1 MGLKLSLIFL
11 VIMGVM
17 AGGFY
22 FYYKDSQKRLAI
34 LTENAAKAELA
45 VEVQK
50 AAIISIKD
58 SFEKQAVLVTNLQGK
73 LSEAEDG
80 YKKLSSK
87 LRRHDLEELSR
98 AKPGL
103 MEKKIN
109 NGTKRLLLELEA
121 IMQKDLMSF
130 LSLLRL

>member
-50 AAIISIKD
+50 AAITSMKD
-58 SFEKQAVLVTNLQGK
+58 NFEEQAVLVTNLQGK

-121 IMQKDLMSF
+121 ISGETRSNTTTK
-130 LSLLRL
+130 

>member
-50 AAIISIKD
+50 AAITSMKD
-58 SFEKQAVLVTNLQGK
+58 NFEKQAVLVTNLQGK

-121 IMQKDLMSF
+121 ISGETRSNTTK
-130 LSLLRL
+130 

>member
-1 MGLKLSLIFL
+1 MGFKLAIMSF
-11 VIMGVM
+11 VIMAVM

-50 AAIISIKD
+50 AAIISMKD
-58 SFEKQAVLVTNLQGK
+58 NFEKQAVLVTNLQGK

-121 IMQKDLMSF
+121 ISGETRSNTTTK
-130 LSLLRL
+130 

>member
-73 LSEAEDG
+73 LSDAEDG

-121 IMQKDLMSF
+121 ISGETRSNTTTK
-130 LSLLRL
+130 

>member
-121 IMQKDLMSF
+121 ISGETRSNTTTK
-130 LSLLRL
+130 

>member
-1 MGLKLSLIFL
+1 MGFKLAIMSF
-11 VIMGVM
+11 VIMAVM

-50 AAIISIKD
+50 AAIISMKD

-121 IMQKDLMSF
+121 ISGETRSNTTTK
-130 LSLLRL
+130 

>member
-22 FYYKDSQKRLAI
+22 FYYKDSQKRIAI

-45 VEVQK
+45 VETQK
-50 AAIISIKD
+50 AAITSMKAN
-58 SFEKQAVLVTNLQGK
+58 FEKQAMLVTNLQGK
-73 LSEAEDG
+73 LSDAEDG

-103 MEKKIN
+103 MEKRIN
-109 NGTKRLLLELEA
+109 NGTKKLILELEA
-121 IMQKDLMSF
+121 ISGETRSTTIK
-130 LSLLRL
+130 

>member
-34 LTENAAKAELA
+34 LTENAAK
-45 VEVQK
+45 
-50 AAIISIKD
+50 
-58 SFEKQAVLVTNLQGK
+58 
-73 LSEAEDG
+73 
-80 YKKLSSK
+80 

-121 IMQKDLMSF
+121 ISGETRSNTTTK
-130 LSLLRL
+130 

>member
-1 MGLKLSLIFL
+1 MGFKIAFMSF
-11 VIMGVM
+11 VIMAVM

-22 FYYKDSQKRLAI
+22 FYYKDTQEKIATLHQN
-34 LTENAAKAELA
+34 NAKLNSA
-45 VEVQK
+45 VQTQK
-50 AAIISIKD
+50 AAIKSMEEN
-58 SFEKQAVLVTNLQGK
+58 FNRQVELVGTLQTK

-103 MEKKIN
+103 MEKRIN
-109 NGTKRLLLELEA
+109 KGTTRLINELEE
-121 IMQKDLMSF
+121 ISGVKKPTPNK
-130 LSLLRL
+130 

>member
-1 MGLKLSLIFL
+1 MVLKLSLIFL

-50 AAIISIKD
+50 AAIISMKD

-121 IMQKDLMSF
+121 ISGETRSNTTK
-130 LSLLRL
+130 

>member
-50 AAIISIKD
+50 TAIISMKD

-121 IMQKDLMSF
+121 ISGETRSNTTTK
-130 LSLLRL
+130 

>member
-73 LSEAEDG
+73 LSDAEDG

-121 IMQKDLMSF
+121 ISGETRSNTTK
-130 LSLLRL
+130 

>member
-45 VEVQK
+45 VEAQK
-50 AAIISIKD
+50 AAIISMKD

-121 IMQKDLMSF
+121 ISGETRSNTTTK
-130 LSLLRL
+130 

>member
-1 MGLKLSLIFL
+1 M
-11 VIMGVM
+11 
-17 AGGFY
+17 
-22 FYYKDSQKRLAI
+22 KD
-34 LTENAAKAELA
+34 N
-45 VEVQK
+45 
-50 AAIISIKD
+50 
-58 SFEKQAVLVTNLQGK
+58 FEKQAVLVTNLQGK

-121 IMQKDLMSF
+121 ISGETRSNTTTK
-130 LSLLRL
+130 

>member
-50 AAIISIKD
+50 AAITSMKD
-58 SFEKQAVLVTNLQGK
+58 NFEKQAVLVTNLQGK

-121 IMQKDLMSF
+121 ISGETRSNTTTK
-130 LSLLRL
+130 

>member
-50 AAIISIKD
+50 AAIISMKD

-98 AKPGL
+98 AKTGL

-121 IMQKDLMSF
+121 ISGETRSNTTK
-130 LSLLRL
+130 

>member
-17 AGGFY
+17 AGVFY
-22 FYYKDSQKRLAI
+22 LYYKDSQKRLAI

-45 VEVQK
+45 VEIQK
-50 AAIISIKD
+50 AAITSMKD

-109 NGTKRLLLELEA
+109 NGTKRLILELEA
-121 IMQKDLMSF
+121 ISGETRSNTTTK
-130 LSLLRL
+130 

>member
-50 AAIISIKD
+50 AAIISMKD

-73 LSEAEDG
+73 LSDAEDG

-121 IMQKDLMSF
+121 ISGETRSNTTK
-130 LSLLRL
+130 

>member
-45 VEVQK
+45 VEIQK
-50 AAIISIKD
+50 AAITSMKD
-58 SFEKQAVLVTNLQGK
+58 NFEKQAVLVTNLQGK

-121 IMQKDLMSF
+121 ISGETRSNTTTK
-130 LSLLRL
+130 

>member
-50 AAIISIKD
+50 AAIISMKD

-121 IMQKDLMSF
+121 ISGETRSNTTK
-130 LSLLRL
+130 

>member
-1 MGLKLSLIFL
+1 MSF
-11 VIMGVM
+11 VIMAVM

-50 AAIISIKD
+50 AAIISMKD

-121 IMQKDLMSF
+121 ISGETRSNTTTK
-130 LSLLRL
+130 

>member
-50 AAIISIKD
+50 AAIISMKD

-73 LSEAEDG
+73 LSDAEDG

-121 IMQKDLMSF
+121 ISGETRSNTTTK
-130 LSLLRL
+130 

>member
-45 VEVQK
+45 VEIQK
-50 AAIISIKD
+50 AAITSMKD
-58 SFEKQAVLVTNLQGK
+58 NFEKQAVLVTFWL
-73 LSEAEDG
+73 
-80 YKKLSSK
+80 
-87 LRRHDLEELSR
+87 
-98 AKPGL
+98 
-103 MEKKIN
+103 
-109 NGTKRLLLELEA
+109 
-121 IMQKDLMSF
+121 
-130 LSLLRL
+130 

>member
-1 MGLKLSLIFL
+1 MGLKLSLIFF
-11 VIMGVM
+11 VIMAVM

-50 AAIISIKD
+50 AAIISMKD

-121 IMQKDLMSF
+121 ISGETRSNTTTK
-130 LSLLRL
+130 